1 MQHGTPSYVHGASA
15 TPLISNT
22 IGQFFDFACE
32 KWVARPALIVRHQDV
47 RFTYGELREK
57 VDQLAAGLLALGL
70 EPGDR
75 IGIWSPNNMEWVLTQ
90 FATAKIGLILVNIN
104 PAYRLSELE
113 YALNKVGCKALILA
127 ERFKSSEYVGMLR
140 ELAPELSKS
149 VPGALSSKR
158 LPSLRTVV
166 VLGKSQHAGTLR
178 FADVLTRGEDA
189 HRRRISELSQVLQFD
204 QPINIQF
211 TSGTTGAPKGATL
224 SHHNIL
230 NNGFFIGEAMRLT
243 MEDRLCIPVPLYHCF
258 GMVLGNL
265 AALTHGAC
273 MVFPGEGFDP
283 LAALQAVAEER
294 CTALHGV
301 PTMFIAQLDYPDFAR
316 FDLSSLRTGIMAGSP
331 CPIEVMKRAVSQM
344 HLSEIT
350 IAYGMT
356 ETSPVSFQ
364 SSTSDPVDRRVSTVG
379 RIQPHIEVKIVD
391 PNGQIVPRGMSG
403 ELLTRGYSVMLGYWD
418 DEARTRESIDAARW
432 MHTGDLATI
441 DDEGYC
447 NIVGRIKDM
456 IIRGG
461 ENVYPR
467 EIEEY
472 LYKHP
477 KIQDVQIFGV
487 PDDHYGEEICAYIKL
502 RPGAEATSQEI
513 IEFCRGQIAHYK
525 VPRYFKFVDQFP
537 MTVTGKVQKFVM
549 RDEAV
554 VELGLKTV
562 KTA

>member
-1 MQHGTPSYVHGASA
+1 MQHRTTSYVHGASA

-22 IGQFFDFACE
+22 IGQFFDLACE
-32 KWVARPALIVRHQDV
+32 KWAARPALVVRHQDV

-75 IGIWSPNNMEWVLTQ
+75 VGIWSPNNMEWVLTQ

-127 ERFKSSEYVGMLR
+127 ERFKTSEYVGMLR
-140 ELAPELSKS
+140 ELAPELANA

-158 LPSLRTVV
+158 LPSLRNVM
-166 VLGKSQHAGTLR
+166 VLGQSRHAGTFR

-189 HRRRISELSQVLQFD
+189 HRTRISELSQVIQFD
-204 QPINIQF
+204 EPINIQF

-283 LAALQAVAEER
+283 LATLQAVAEER

-301 PTMFIAQLDYPDFAR
+301 PTMFIAQLDHPDFAR

-502 RPGAEATSQEI
+502 RPGVEATSQEI

>member
-1 MQHGTPSYVHGASA
+1 
-15 TPLISNT
+15 
-22 IGQFFDFACE
+22 
-32 KWVARPALIVRHQDV
+32 
-47 RFTYGELREK
+47 
-57 VDQLAAGLLALGL
+57 
-70 EPGDR
+70 
-75 IGIWSPNNMEWVLTQ
+75 
-90 FATAKIGLILVNIN
+90 
-104 PAYRLSELE
+104 
-113 YALNKVGCKALILA
+113 
-127 ERFKSSEYVGMLR
+127 
-140 ELAPELSKS
+140 
-149 VPGALSSKR
+149 
-158 LPSLRTVV
+158 
-166 VLGKSQHAGTLR
+166 
-178 FADVLTRGEDA
+178 
-189 HRRRISELSQVLQFD
+189 
-204 QPINIQF
+204 
-211 TSGTTGAPKGATL
+211 
-224 SHHNIL
+224 
-230 NNGFFIGEAMRLT
+230 MRLT

-283 LAALQAVAEER
+283 LATLQAVAEER

-301 PTMFIAQLDYPDFAR
+301 PTMFIAQLDHPDFAR

-502 RPGAEATSQEI
+502 RPGVEATSQEI

-537 MTVTGKVQKFVM
+537 MTVTGKMQKFLM

>member
-1 MQHGTPSYVHGASA
+1 MGRALRRSSAIRLGSSSISPAKSGQHVRRWLFVIKRCDLRTASYAKRWTNLRPGFWPWVSNQAIASEFGRQ
-15 TPLISNT
+15 TTWSGYLLNLPLRKLASSSSISTRHTGYPNSNT
-22 IGQFFDFACE
+22 RLTKSAAKRSSSPSASRHRNMSACC
-32 KWVARPALIVRHQDV
+32 AS
-47 RFTYGELREK
+47 LR
-57 VDQLAAGLLALGL
+57 
-70 EPGDR
+70 R
-75 IGIWSPNNMEWVLTQ
+75 SSPKLFRVHC
-90 FATAKIGLILVNIN
+90 A
-104 PAYRLSELE
+104 
-113 YALNKVGCKALILA
+113 
-127 ERFKSSEYVGMLR
+127 
-140 ELAPELSKS
+140 
-149 VPGALSSKR
+149 SKR

-166 VLGKSQHAGTLR
+166 VLGQSQHAGTFR
-178 FADVLTRGEDA
+178 FADVLTQGEDA

-204 QPINIQF
+204 EPINIQF

-283 LAALQAVAEER
+283 LATLQAVAEER

-301 PTMFIAQLDYPDFAR
+301 PTMFIAQLDHPDFAR

-502 RPGAEATSQEI
+502 RPGVEATSQEI